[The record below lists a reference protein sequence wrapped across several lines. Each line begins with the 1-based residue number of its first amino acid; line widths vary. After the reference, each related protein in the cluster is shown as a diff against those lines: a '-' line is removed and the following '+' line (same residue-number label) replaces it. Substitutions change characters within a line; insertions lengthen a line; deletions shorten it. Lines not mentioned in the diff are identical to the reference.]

1 MGLPVLKSEPRR
13 ICVIRTSALGD
24 VVHALAMVNGL
35 RFGFPRAHIA
45 WILHPVPYQ
54 VVRHQPAVDRFIV
67 FPRRRGWGSLRRQL
81 AGESYDLCLV
91 PQVSFKA
98 SLVAAMVRAPVK
110 LGFDFRR
117 SRELHYFFT
126 NAHLPP
132 RPAGHVFEQYLE
144 FLAYLG
150 IQNYEP
156 RWDLV
161 LTPEERSAGAAFA
174 AGLPGPALGLV
185 VASSSRCKDWP
196 PAAYAGLA
204 DAAAARF
211 GLVPVLVGGPG
222 AREADA
228 AREIAASAR
237 TPLVMALDG
246 PVRTTMVKLAHCR
259 VVVAPDTGPLHLA
272 VALGVP
278 TVGLYA
284 YSDPRRCG
292 PVKFRQLLV
301 DHYNQPGDDPAR
313 PITRRTRPGAM
324 ATITV
329 DEVLARIEMALTLTG
344 RCGGPNTSPG
354 AATDTQ

>member
-1 MGLPVLKSEPRR
+1 MRTEPRR

-35 RFGFPRAHIA
+35 RYGFPEAHIT
-45 WILHPVPYQ
+45 WILHPVPHD

-67 FPRRRGWGSLRRQL
+67 FPRRGGWRSLRRKL
-81 AGESYDLCLV
+81 AGECFDLCVV

-98 SLVAAMVRAPVK
+98 SLVAALVRAPVK
-110 LGFDFRR
+110 LGFDFAR

-126 NAHLPP
+126 TAHLPR
-132 RPAGHVFEQYLE
+132 RPAGHVFDQYLE
-144 FLAYLG
+144 FVEFLG
-150 IQNYEP
+150 IEDYEP

-161 LTPEERSAGAAFA
+161 LTAEERMAGAAFS
-174 AGLPGPALGLV
+174 AGLSGPALGLV
-185 VASSSRCKDWP
+185 VASSSRHKDWP
-196 PAAYAGLA
+196 PAAYARLA
-204 DAAAARF
+204 DEASSRF
-211 GLVPVLVGGPG
+211 GLVPVLIGGPG
-222 AREADA
+222 SRDA
-228 AREIAASAR
+228 TAAQEIAALAR
-237 TPLVMALDG
+237 GPVVMALDG

-292 PVKFRQLLV
+292 PVKFRELLV
-301 DHYNQPGDDPAR
+301 DRYNQSGEDADR
-313 PITRRTRPGAM
+313 PVTRRTRPGAM

-329 DEVLARIEMALTLTG
+329 EEVLSRLDLALKVT
-344 RCGGPNTSPG
+344 P
-354 AATDTQ
+354 

>member
-1 MGLPVLKSEPRR
+1 MKLRALQSEPRR

-35 RFGFPRAHIA
+35 RHGFPRAHIA
-45 WILHPVPYQ
+45 WILHPVPYE
-54 VVRHQPAVDRFIV
+54 VVRHQPVVDRFIV
-67 FPRRRGWGSLRRQL
+67 FPRRGGWGLLRRQL
-81 AGESYDLCLV
+81 AGERYDLCLV

-98 SLVAAMVRAPVK
+98 SLVAALVRAEVK

-161 LTPEERSAGAAFA
+161 LTPQERAAGEAFA
-174 AGLPGPALGLV
+174 AGLSGPALGLV
-185 VASSSRCKDWP
+185 VASSSRHKDWP
-196 PAAYAGLA
+196 PAHYARLA
-204 DAAAARF
+204 DAAAAQF

-222 AREADA
+222 AREAAA
-228 AREIAASAR
+228 AREIAAAAR
-237 TPLVMALDG
+237 TPVVMALDG
-246 PVRTTMVKLAHCR
+246 PVRTTMAKLAHCR

-292 PVKFRQLLV
+292 PVKFRELLV
-301 DHYNQPGDDPAR
+301 DHHNRPGDDPAR

-329 DEVLARIEMALTLTG
+329 EEVLARVELALTMA
-344 RCGGPNTSPG
+344 GGNEEPHTSHG
-354 AATDTQ
+354 AATLVQ